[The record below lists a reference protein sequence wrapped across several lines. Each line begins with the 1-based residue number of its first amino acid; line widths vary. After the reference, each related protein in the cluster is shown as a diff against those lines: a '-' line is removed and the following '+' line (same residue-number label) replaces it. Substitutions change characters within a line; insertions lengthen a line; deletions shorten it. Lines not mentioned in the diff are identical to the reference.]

1 LLYPTIWLIAA
12 ILSALATHGLHT
24 LYPVVPSAPLPAA
37 LFIIFLAITGGL
49 AAIRYLRLARETT
62 RAVRVG
68 LTRHRWRVTIARLRV
83 DRSELTDA
91 IEIMKGALDL
101 PGSVTADGRVLA
113 TEEVPPGGR
122 A

>member
-1 LLYPTIWLIAA
+1 
-12 ILSALATHGLHT
+12 
-24 LYPVVPSAPLPAA
+24 
-37 LFIIFLAITGGL
+37 
-49 AAIRYLRLARETT
+49 
-62 RAVRVG
+62 
-68 LTRHRWRVTIARLRV
+68 V